1 MTATT
6 QQTAAISV
14 GSTKKLIAA
23 FALLGGLGVVF
34 LTGFASSDTG
44 HHVAHDTRHSMAFPC
59 H

>member
-34 LTGFASSDTG
+34 LTGFASSDTV
-44 HHVAHDTRHSMAFPC
+44 HNVAHDTRHSMAFPC